1 MQIMLDEELIEIENN
16 ESGLEK
22 LLQIIEQKAMASELI
37 FSHLVIDGVEI
48 YEDFANYLQ
57 ANFQNIKDIHLEF
70 LPLQQ
75 FLQDILQSTGQ
86 YLDGVIATIDNLT
99 SAIYNQVDSETWQQI
114 DMLLEGIQWLG
125 ETFRVMDSLP
135 NLADMVKDY
144 EQWNLYA
151 KDLQELEVATAS
163 LSEPLQ
169 FADHVTVGDIIL
181 YEIKP
186 VMERLIDSLP
196 SLK

>member
-1 MQIMLDEELIEIENN
+1 MLDEELIEIENN
-16 ESGLEK
+16 DSGLEK
-22 LLQIIEQKAMASELI
+22 LLQIIEQKAIASELI

-48 YEDFANYLQ
+48 YEDFADYLQ
-57 ANFQNIKDIHLEF
+57 ANFQNLKDIHLEF

-86 YLDGVIATIDNLT
+86 YLDGVIATIDNLA
-99 SAIYNQVDSETWQQI
+99 SAVYNQVDSETWQQI
-114 DMLLEGIQWLG
+114 DFLLEGIQWLG

-135 NLADMVKDY
+135 NLADMLKDY

-151 KDLQELEVATAS
+151 RDLQELEVVTAS

-169 FADHVTVGDIIL
+169 FADHVTVGDIML

-186 VMERLIDSLP
+186 VMERLIASLP

>member
-1 MQIMLDEELIEIENN
+1 MQIMLDKELIEIENN
-16 ESGLEK
+16 DSGLEK
-22 LLQIIEQKAMASELI
+22 LLQIIEQKAIASELI

-48 YEDFANYLQ
+48 YEDFADYLQ
-57 ANFQNIKDIHLEF
+57 ANFQNLKEINLQF

-75 FLQDILQSTGQ
+75 FIQDILQSTGQ
-86 YLDGVIATIDNLT
+86 YLDGVIATIDNLA
-99 SAIYNQVDSETWQQI
+99 SAVYNQVDSETWQQI
-114 DMLLEGIQWLG
+114 DFLLEGIQWLG

-135 NLADMVKDY
+135 NLADMLKDY

-151 KDLQELEVATAS
+151 RDLQELEVATAS

>member
-1 MQIMLDEELIEIENN
+1 MQIMLDEELIEIESN

-22 LLQIIEQKAMASELI
+22 LLQIIEQKAIASELI
-37 FSHLVIDGVEI
+37 FSHLVIDGIEI
-48 YEDFANYLQ
+48 YEDFADYLQ
-57 ANFQNIKDIHLEF
+57 ANFENIKEIYLQF

-86 YLDGVIATIDNLT
+86 YLDGVIAAIEDLA
-99 SAIYNQVDSETWQQI
+99 SAVYNQVDSETWQQI

-135 NLADMVKDY
+135 NLADMLKDY

-186 VMERLIDSLP
+186 VMERLITSLP

>member
-16 ESGLEK
+16 DSGLEK
-22 LLQIIEQKAMASELI
+22 LLQIIEQKAIASELI

-48 YEDFANYLQ
+48 YEDFADYLQ
-57 ANFQNIKDIHLEF
+57 ANFQNLKEINLQF

-75 FLQDILQSTGQ
+75 FIQDILQSTGQ
-86 YLDGVIATIDNLT
+86 YLDGVIATIDNLA
-99 SAIYNQVDSETWQQI
+99 SAVYNQVDSETWQQI
-114 DMLLEGIQWLG
+114 DFLLEGIQWLG

-135 NLADMVKDY
+135 NLADMLKDY

-151 KDLQELEVATAS
+151 RDLQELEVVTAS

-169 FADHVTVGDIIL
+169 FADHVTVGDIML

-186 VMERLIDSLP
+186 ILERLFASLP

>member
-16 ESGLEK
+16 DSGLEK
-22 LLQIIEQKAMASELI
+22 LLQIIEQKAIASELI

-48 YEDFANYLQ
+48 YEDFADYLQ
-57 ANFQNIKDIHLEF
+57 ANFQNLKDIHLEF

-86 YLDGVIATIDNLT
+86 YLDGVIATIDNLA
-99 SAIYNQVDSETWQQI
+99 SAVYNQVDSETWQQI
-114 DMLLEGIQWLG
+114 DFLLEGIQWLG

-135 NLADMVKDY
+135 NLADMLKDY

-151 KDLQELEVATAS
+151 RDLQELEVVTAS

-169 FADHVTVGDIIL
+169 FADHVTVGDIML

-186 VMERLIDSLP
+186 VMERLIASLP

>member
-16 ESGLEK
+16 DSGLEK
-22 LLQIIEQKAMASELI
+22 LLQIIEQKAIASELI

-48 YEDFANYLQ
+48 YEDFADYLQ
-57 ANFQNIKDIHLEF
+57 ANFQNLKEINLQF

-75 FLQDILQSTGQ
+75 FIQDILQSTGQ
-86 YLDGVIATIDNLT
+86 YLDGVIATIDNLA
-99 SAIYNQVDSETWQQI
+99 SAVYNQVDSETWQQI
-114 DMLLEGIQWLG
+114 DFLLEGIQWLG

-135 NLADMVKDY
+135 NLADMLKDY

-151 KDLQELEVATAS
+151 RDLQELEVVTAS

-169 FADHVTVGDIIL
+169 FADHVTVGDIML

-186 VMERLIDSLP
+186 VMERLIASLP

>member
-1 MQIMLDEELIEIENN
+1 MQIMLDEELIEIEND

-22 LLQIIEQKAMASELI
+22 LLQIIEQKAIASELI
-37 FSHLVIDGVEI
+37 FSHLIVDGVEI
-48 YEDFANYLQ
+48 YEDFADYLQ
-57 ANFQNIKDIHLEF
+57 ANFENIKEIHLQF

-75 FLQDILQSTGQ
+75 FMQDILQSTKE
-86 YLDGVIATIDNLT
+86 YLTGVIATIEDVAN
-99 SAIYNQVDSETWQQI
+99 AVYNQVDPETWQQI
-114 DMLLEGIQWLG
+114 DLLLEGIQWLG

-135 NLADMVKDY
+135 NLADMLKDY

-151 KDLQELEVATAS
+151 RDLQELEVVTAS

-169 FADHVTVGDIIL
+169 FADHVTVGDIML

-186 VMERLIDSLP
+186 ILERLFASLP

>member
-1 MQIMLDEELIEIENN
+1 MQIMLDKELIEIENN

-86 YLDGVIATIDNLT
+86 YLDGVIATIDNLA

>member
-57 ANFQNIKDIHLEF
+57 ANFQNLKDIHLEF

-86 YLDGVIATIDNLT
+86 YLDGVIATIDNLA
-99 SAIYNQVDSETWQQI
+99 SAVYNQVDSETWQQI
-114 DMLLEGIQWLG
+114 DFLLEGIQWLG

-135 NLADMVKDY
+135 KPADMVKDY

-151 KDLQELEVATAS
+151 GELQGLEIATAS

-169 FADHVTVGDIIL
+169 FVDHVTVGNIML

-186 VMERLIDSLP
+186 AMERLIANLP

>member
-1 MQIMLDEELIEIENN
+1 MLDKELIEIENN
-16 ESGLEK
+16 DSGLEK
-22 LLQIIEQKAMASELI
+22 LLQIIEQKAIASELI

-48 YEDFANYLQ
+48 YEDFADYLQ
-57 ANFQNIKDIHLEF
+57 ANFQNLKEINLQF

-75 FLQDILQSTGQ
+75 FIQDILQSTGQ
-86 YLDGVIATIDNLT
+86 YLDGVIATIDNLA
-99 SAIYNQVDSETWQQI
+99 SAVYNQVDSETWQQI
-114 DMLLEGIQWLG
+114 DLLLEGIQWLG

-135 NLADMVKDY
+135 NLADMLKDY

-151 KDLQELEVATAS
+151 RDLQELEVVTAS

-169 FADHVTVGDIIL
+169 FADHVTVGDIML

-186 VMERLIDSLP
+186 VMERLIASLP